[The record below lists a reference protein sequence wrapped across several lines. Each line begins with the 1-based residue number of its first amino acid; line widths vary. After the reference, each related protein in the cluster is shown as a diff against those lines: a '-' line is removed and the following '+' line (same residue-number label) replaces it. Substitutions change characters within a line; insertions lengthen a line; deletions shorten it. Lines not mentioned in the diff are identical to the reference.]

1 MRMFPVVRLQCP
13 VVSALRSV
21 ERGGASL
28 PSQDLSPD
36 HAARQRLRVLLLKQ
50 LRGGHGLRVR
60 VQLWLQA
67 HRIKE
72 ENVSAHLTLGRP
84 ACILQT

>member
-1 MRMFPVVRLQCP
+1 MFPVVRLQCP
-13 VVSALRSV
+13 TVSALGSL
-21 ERGGASL
+21 ERGAARL
-28 PSQDLSPD
+28 QSQDLPPD
-36 HAARQRLRVLLLKQ
+36 HAARQRLCVLLLKQ
-50 LRGGHGLRVR
+50 LRGGHGVRVR

-72 ENVSAHLTLGRP
+72 ENVSAHLTLGRL

>member
-1 MRMFPVVRLQCP
+1 MFPVVRLQCP
-13 VVSALRSV
+13 AVFALGSL
-21 ERGGASL
+21 ERGAAGL
-28 PSQDLSPD
+28 QSQDLPPD

-50 LRGGHGLRVR
+50 LRGGHGVRVR

-72 ENVSAHLTLGRP
+72 ENVSAHLTLGRL